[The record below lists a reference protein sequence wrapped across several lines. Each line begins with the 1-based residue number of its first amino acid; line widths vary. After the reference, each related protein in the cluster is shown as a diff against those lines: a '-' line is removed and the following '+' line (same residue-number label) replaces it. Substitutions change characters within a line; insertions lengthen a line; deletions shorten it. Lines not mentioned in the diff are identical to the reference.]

1 MVRKIK
7 KESALALTLAL
18 MLTALAVLPGTVH
31 GADAIDTTNDECSVT
46 FDLSDTTFAELTG
59 ADALPVTV
67 NLYRVASVSE
77 NGRYTAE
84 APYQTALEGLDDVN
98 DRTSAEEWQKMAE
111 AAAKIVKPEGEDGT
125 SAGGVQTTAW
135 TTGLTEGKGTITGDS
150 SDPLLPGLYLAL
162 AEPVE
167 SSLYRYTFQP
177 ALVALPGNRYYE
189 TGTDAWVY
197 DVTVGL
203 KPQRENRLGSLVIE
217 KTIDTYQPRGEAD
230 RILFVFQVEVRK
242 TEEGAAGP
250 EERLYYSN
258 VVALDFDAAGTKSLE
273 IPGLP
278 AGAVATVTE
287 VYSGVSYTIPAGEAT
302 VRSEPVAADGRVSVS
317 FTNQY
322 NGSLSGGSGVVNHF
336 AYDGSTWQPDF
347 Q

>member
-1 MVRKIK
+1 MKKRRK
-7 KESALALTLAL
+7 AGGAAALAL

-77 NGRYTAE
+77 NGRFTAE
-84 APYQTALEGLDDVN
+84 APYQEALADLGAVN
-98 DRTSAEEWQKMAE
+98 SQTSAETWQSMAE
-111 AAAKIVKPEGEDGT
+111 AAAKTAKPENEDGT
-125 SAGGVQTTAW
+125 PAGGARTPDRTTE
-135 TTGLTEGKGTITGDS
+135 LTEGTGMIAGS
-150 SDPLLPGLYLAL
+150 GSDPLLPGLYLAL

-189 TGTDAWVY
+189 TGADAWVY

-217 KTIDTYQPRGEAD
+217 KTIDTYQPRGAAD
-230 RILFVFQVEVRK
+230 RTLFVFQVEVHK

-250 EERLYYSN
+250 EDRLYYSN

-287 VYSGVSYTIPAGEAT
+287 VYSGASYTIPAGEAT
-302 VRSEPVAADGRVSVS
+302 VRSEPVAADEQVRVSFS
-317 FTNQY
+317 NRY
-322 NGSLSGGSGVVNHF
+322 NGSYNGGSGVVNHF
-336 AYDGSTWQPDF
+336 KHDGSTWQPEF